1 MNEFHYGHI
10 LIFLLDELPMPTT
23 TTAATTSARATAT
36 LPARTTTSGGSGSS
50 SVISHQLG
58 RFIKTITFDTYV
70 MTIYLDKS
78 KRLDFKKGKYL

>member
-1 MNEFHYGHI
+1 MNEFNYGHI

-23 TTAATTSARATAT
+23 ATTATTSARATAT

-58 RFIKTITFDTYV
+58 RILKTITFDTYV
-70 MTIYLDKS
+70 ITV
-78 KRLDFKKGKYL
+78 FF